1 MFSFIYYRFVSS
13 LERFTTLLTLEAV
26 DNETG
31 ETISVTLVR
40 PNVAIFVEE
49 NEMVNERFPSS
60 QISAIPLENGSG
72 LMFASTMTTT
82 SIATANLNSFVFE
95 AVQRTSNSTSSL
107 RLNAILFNPSSPLF
121 PDNSTNGTGSSI
133 LSLRITPGDAPTN
146 LTEPVTF
153 LFSNVEVNGVNHI
166 F

>member
-13 LERFTTLLTLEAV
+13 LERFTTLLTLSV

-31 ETISVTLVR
+31 KIIPVTR
-40 PNVAIFVEE
+40 NRNNVAIFVEE
-49 NEMVNERFPSS
+49 NEMVNGRFPSS
-60 QISAIPLENGSG
+60 QILAIPREEGSG
-72 LMFASTMTTT
+72 EVFTSTMTTT
-82 SIATANLNSFVFE
+82 SINTAYLNSFVFE
-95 AVQRTSNSTSSL
+95 AVQRTSNSNSSL
-107 RLNAILFNPSSPLF
+107 RVNAILFNPNSPLF

-153 LFSNVEVNGVNHI
+153 LFLNVEVNGVNHI